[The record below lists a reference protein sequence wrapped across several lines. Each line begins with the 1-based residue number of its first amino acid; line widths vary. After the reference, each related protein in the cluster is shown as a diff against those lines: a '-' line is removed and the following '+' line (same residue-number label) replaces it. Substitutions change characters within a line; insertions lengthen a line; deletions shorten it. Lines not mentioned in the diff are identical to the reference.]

1 MKIRN
6 SKGEVVTVPDEY
18 KQKVKDNIDNP
29 EYISALA
36 EQFKSGGMIKR
47 KDGSYSRRGLWDNI
61 RANRGSGKKP
71 TKEMLKQEAKIR
83 AKAKDGLL
91 VKAQDPQENTG
102 LPVRRTISTPS
113 KKSLF
118 QEYFNRY
125 PERPETDSLLQ
136 NQRTPENVGLSICD
150 ENGCRPYNA
159 PNFSEEERIKL
170 YKQAWG
176 EKIKQGYD
184 PVTNSRLPYN
194 QRLLELYPPSPGS
207 TNPNFDVHA
216 PNFIHWYDEVDSSG
230 KKLPLKQAAGG
241 TVFKGYVTEQPM
253 GEAVPWHTSTIGE
266 KMGKGGYTVKRSSAR
281 KGKTHVV
288 IGPDGTKKYFGDSH
302 LGQHPGNPKRK
313 KAFYARHKHN
323 LAKNPYFRAFAR
335 ATWADGG
342 KLSQNMYDLGVM
354 PYADGGY
361 TFGNMNPDG
370 TIHVPYG
377 YATPAYNEKYD
388 FGGWVTDFGKIA
400 VNSLAAPVEQISGNN
415 FVNFRYDNKAMAD
428 AAAVSEGIIGG
439 ATDVVGSM
447 YLGPAYGMAKGAI
460 QPTTSKMGHSKEA
473 QRGADKWANQTGQIA
488 SSAGNLV
495 SGIMSGNPQQI
506 VGGAGQFLGT
516 TGQQLGSKELATT
529 GQLAGA
535 ASQFM
540 GPSAMPQG
548 TQMGSPMAN
557 MVAKRGGYIMAAGG
571 PVDPEQLEAL
581 QGVQDQEGNQE
592 QMAEQSMQ
600 QGMVPINVEGANFN
614 SGSGPNA
621 KKGEL
626 LVNQGRIVKNYVGR
640 PPHPEEGQNPMGN
653 DNAPEGLIVIPK
665 YRTKEYLEAGL
676 EKRKQIERSLVSQQ
690 QDREMKKMKRPSKK
704 MGDGGYYS
712 FGGDESGMGYGG
724 TTYSSQ
730 LGRGMTYS
738 NQLGGHDYAARGGPI
753 GNPETIDSMMGYGYK
768 KGGWIKRAINPAHKG
783 WCTPLS
789 NPHCTGHRKALALRF
804 KHGDLSKKEHGGMID
819 PVTGSDHLLYAEGGQ
834 LPESLLR
841 TRMRASGA
849 SPEEI
854 SNYVAA
860 HYADGGETKMPD
872 MNITY
877 KKGGGIYIKPANRGK
892 FTSWAKSHG
901 MGVQEAAQHVMAN
914 KDKYSS
920 TIVKRANFA
929 KNAAR
934 WKHEMGGPVNV
945 DRSDIYEGMRKRAE
959 YGGRLRYDEYSVT
972 GGPNL
977 TSSGPLSASAP
988 YTSMG
993 PVTYQDWSAQ
1003 HNNITAPGF
1012 DGSGAYTQNLG
1023 KVGPAATPN
1032 YTDTNWAN
1040 IGQDVA
1046 GVAPILY
1053 NLGRG
1058 LFEKPFK
1065 MNALDY
1071 MTPDMKWRAT
1081 KFDRTPYTQAISRAL
1096 YNNQTGLAGRAAIT
1110 SGGAQG
1116 LSQGYMDWLN
1126 KEYLRHQGVDQA
1138 NLENIRAN
1146 NAIKMQ
1152 TAIMNRQA
1160 IDRKSDFLAES
1171 ANQLAQTFGRDPRY
1185 FAALAGDTSAYRQPF
1200 TGWRSNG

>member
-83 AKAKDGLL
+83 AK
-91 VKAQDPQENTG
+91 
-102 LPVRRTISTPS
+102 
-113 KKSLF
+113 
-118 QEYFNRY
+118 
-125 PERPETDSLLQ
+125 
-136 NQRTPENVGLSICD
+136 
-150 ENGCRPYNA
+150 
-159 PNFSEEERIKL
+159 
-170 YKQAWG
+170 
-176 EKIKQGYD
+176 
-184 PVTNSRLPYN
+184 
-194 QRLLELYPPSPGS
+194 
-207 TNPNFDVHA
+207 H
-216 PNFIHWYDEVDSSG
+216 
-230 KKLPLKQAAGG
+230 AAGG

-253 GEAVPWHTSTIGE
+253 GDAVPWHTSTIGE

-877 KKGGGIYIKPANRGK
+877 KKGGGIYIKPTNRGK

-945 DRSDIYEGMRKRAE
+945 DKSLVYQGMQNRAMAKD
-959 YGGRLRYDEYSVT
+959 GMITSMPMRMRYDTNSVVSLPPYADEYV
-972 GGPNL
+972 PDVINPRQQAIMDYVN
-977 TSSGPLSASAP
+977 SGQYISGINNSGNNFEGESNYPITQYQPIITKSASP
-988 YTSMG
+988 YNTQPISGLTPANSGIPGSYNWNMSGNLPTTTVEGNPTSMNFNRFSTT
-993 PVTYQDWSAQ
+993 PTYTMDPAQ
-1003 HNNITAPGF
+1003 LPRG
-1012 DGSGAYTQNLG
+1012 GTQLPKQG
-1023 KVGPAATPN
+1023 TPSYGN
-1032 YTDTNWAN
+1032 SNWAN